1 MCTQYIHRIVWVCF
15 LQPVPIEFRLLKPF
29 VNEIKSGRYKN
40 LMTKFMLH
48 IKMKF
53 YIQTASTLDLHYCHF
68 HQSISIANE
77 DFFMNSK
84 FSSIKS
90 HDVMFC
96 TKYLIQ
102 VFFPSSSSSFPFQK
116 EAVVTLSLFLLLL
129 PLLFAWNSSIKLQYF
144 KWWDFFA
151 TLNH

>member
-1 MCTQYIHRIVWVCF
+1 MRS
-15 LQPVPIEFRLLKPF
+15 L

-102 VFFPSSSSSFPFQK
+102 VFFLHHHLHFPFTSSHTFFISSSAATTFCLKFLNQTSIFQ
-116 EAVVTLSLFLLLL
+116 VMRLFCYSQSLGPAFLWWFE
-129 PLLFAWNSSIKLQYF
+129 LFIG
-144 KWWDFFA
+144 
-151 TLNH
+151 